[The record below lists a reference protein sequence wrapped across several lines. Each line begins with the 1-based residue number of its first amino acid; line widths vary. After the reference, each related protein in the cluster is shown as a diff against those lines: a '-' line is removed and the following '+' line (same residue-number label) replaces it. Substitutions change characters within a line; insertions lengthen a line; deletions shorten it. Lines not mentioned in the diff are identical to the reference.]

1 MERAENRGRKPN
13 SSSYENAAVEA
24 EDVTHGDPCTSGG
37 DDTEVLEA
45 AFGSAASE
53 TAVEDGLDMNEWGD
67 DVGRPAVSG

>member
-1 MERAENRGRKPN
+1 M
-13 SSSYENAAVEA
+13 
-24 EDVTHGDPCTSGG
+24 THGDPCTSGG